1 MIELDRRTERRLI
14 NSLNRLADIDATLD
28 DLTVHSKIGYLIRQL
43 TDEYNEIK
51 DDIKLYSIPVGT
63 ALSSRDGT
71 MTLGRFN
78 GPRTLDIPRYRRS
91 GISDILARDHP
102 EVLVPESPDVAGE
115 ALGFSIDGYYI
126 SRPVTKVTDNGSYR
140 SMMEI
145 ISALE

>member
-14 NSLNRLADIDATLD
+14 NSLNRLTDIDALLD
-28 DLTVHSKIGYLIRQL
+28 DLTMHSRTGYLIRQL
-43 TDEYNEIK
+43 TDEYTELK
-51 DDIKLYSIPVGT
+51 DDIRLYNIPIGT
-63 ALSSRDGT
+63 TLSSRDGT

-115 ALGFSIDGYYI
+115 ALGFSIDGYYR
-126 SRPVTKVTDNGSYR
+126 STPVTKVTDNGSYR
-140 SMMEI
+140 SMMDVI
-145 ISALE
+145 MSLE